1 MSKGHED
8 LEWNRRLAQGI
19 GRSRVV
25 IDLFKEEV
33 SYFLLKRVQE
43 NLVPKFHNTKTQ

>member
-1 MSKGHED
+1 MYALIIHSRSINGMSKGHED

-19 GRSRVV
+19 DRSRVV

-33 SYFLLKRVQE
+33 S
-43 NLVPKFHNTKTQ
+43 

>member
-1 MSKGHED
+1 MNHCLIIHSRSINGMSKGHEN
-8 LEWNRRLAQGI
+8 LELNRRLAKEI

-33 SYFLLKRVQE
+33 S
-43 NLVPKFHNTKTQ
+43 